1 MSGSTDATH
10 VAIVTGAAG
19 GLGSAIVR
27 AIAPACKVVVAVD
40 LDGAK
45 VLDAV
50 GTGVQNVAPY
60 AADLGDWPACEK
72 VIADTV
78 STHGRIDVL
87 VNSAAILRRT
97 EPEDVDESVFQHIF
111 DVNCRSAF
119 VLMRGALRDMETRGW
134 GRIVNV
140 TSIGVHT
147 GGYSL
152 TSAIYEATKAAVG
165 NFTRTFARYGAP
177 LGILVN
183 SVAPGGMRTPMLTVG
198 TPPELLKK
206 VEADIPVGRLA
217 EPDEVAGV
225 IAYLASASNTY
236 ASGATFDVN
245 GGVVMP

>member
-1 MSGSTDATH
+1 LVPS
-10 VAIVTGAAG
+10 
-19 GLGSAIVR
+19 
-27 AIAPACKVVVAVD
+27 
-40 LDGAK
+40 
-45 VLDAV
+45 
-50 GTGVQNVAPY
+50 
-60 AADLGDWPACEK
+60 AADLADWQACEK
-72 VIADTV
+72 VVADAV
-78 STHGRIDVL
+78 STHGRVDIL

-97 EPEDVDESVFQHIF
+97 EPEDVDEAVFQQIF
-111 DVNCRSAF
+111 DINCRSAF

-177 LGILVN
+177 RGILIN

-198 TPPELLKK
+198 TPADLLRK
-206 VEADIPVGRLA
+206 VEADIPLGRLA
-217 EPDEVAGV
+217 EPHEVAGV
-225 IAYLASASNTY
+225 IAYLASAENAY
-236 ASGATFDVN
+236 AVGATFDVN